1 MAKTEEN
8 LVVEQWSEQDEVL
21 RRRYEEALAAG
32 LNSVDAHSFAIS
44 GCDIGQLRKAVK
56 NGCPPQLIARIVL

>member
-1 MAKTEEN
+1 MANAED
-8 LVVEQWSEQDEVL
+8 LVVQTWNEQDEVL

-32 LNSVDAHSFAIS
+32 LDSMDAHSFATS

-56 NGCPPQLIARIVL
+56 NGCPPQLLARIVL